1 LFYSFTIAVLIID
14 PTHCNGFE
22 IIFKETI
29 MTPMTF
35 LVQGNTA
42 ADKQSKVRVDVTE
55 RQDGSLFFEV
65 KQHGFSIN
73 QLYGVYFDV
82 ADESLLNTLRVN
94 ADSSV
99 KYVGSESAAEAEA
112 TGTYGTCGN
121 RQAVASHGIGHSFIR
136 TYNFILK
143 SAKRKLSL
151 ADFANIKLDC
161 ADGNPIFQ
169 SDEDSHRW
177 LYMSLA

>member
-1 LFYSFTIAVLIID
+1 LIKQ
-14 PTHCNGFE
+14 TATNFKLKL
-22 IIFKETI
+22 KETI

-35 LVQGNTA
+35 LVQGNTT

-94 ADSSV
+94 EDYRV
-99 KYVGSESAAEAEA
+99 KYVGSESAAEA
-112 TGTYGTCGN
+112 TGTDGTSSTGGN
-121 RQAVASHGIGHSFIR
+121 GQAVARCGIGHSFMR

-143 SAKRKLSL
+143 STQRKLSI
-151 ADFANIKLDC
+151 ADFANIKLDSTN
-161 ADGNPIFQ
+161 GNPAFQ
-169 SDEDSHRW
+169 NDEDSHRW

>member
-1 LFYSFTIAVLIID
+1 
-14 PTHCNGFE
+14 
-22 IIFKETI
+22 

-82 ADESLLNTLRVN
+82 TDESLLNTLRVN

-112 TGTYGTCGN
+112 TGTNG
-121 RQAVASHGIGHSFIR
+121 QAVARYGIGHSFIR

-143 SAKRKLSL
+143 STKRKLSL

-161 ADGNPIFQ
+161 ANGNAAFQ
-169 SDEDSHRW
+169 NDEDSHRW

>member
-1 LFYSFTIAVLIID
+1 
-14 PTHCNGFE
+14 
-22 IIFKETI
+22 

-94 ADSSV
+94 ADSNIE
-99 KYVGSESAAEAEA
+99 YVRSESAEA
-112 TGTYGTCGN
+112 TGTHGGDIHSG
-121 RQAVASHGIGHSFIR
+121 AVARYGIGHSFIR

-143 SAKRKLSL
+143 STQRKLAL
-151 ADFANIKLDC
+151 ADFSAIKLDC
-161 ADGNPIFQ
+161 ANGNATSQ
-169 SDEDSHRW
+169 NDADSSRW

>member
-1 LFYSFTIAVLIID
+1 MTTI
-14 PTHCNGFE
+14 
-22 IIFKETI
+22 
-29 MTPMTF
+29 TF
-35 LVQGNTA
+35 LVNGNTA

-82 ADESLLNTLRVN
+82 TDKSLLNTLRVN
-94 ADSSV
+94 EDSNI
-99 KYVGSESAAEAEA
+99 KYVSSESAAA
-112 TGTYGTCGN
+112 TGTHGTDH
-121 RQAVASHGIGHSFIR
+121 AVTRNGIGHSFIR
-136 TYNFILK
+136 TYNFILT
-143 SAKRKLSL
+143 SVQRRLTL

-161 ADGNPIFQ
+161 ANDNTAFQ
-169 SDEDSHRW
+169 DDEDSHRW

>member
-1 LFYSFTIAVLIID
+1 
-14 PTHCNGFE
+14 
-22 IIFKETI
+22 

-35 LVQGNTA
+35 LVQGNTT

-65 KQHGFSIN
+65 MQHGFSIN

-99 KYVGSESAAEAEA
+99 KYVGSESVAETEA
-112 TGTYGTCGN
+112 TGTDGSNG
-121 RQAVASHGIGHSFIR
+121 QAVARCGIGHSFMR

-143 SAKRKLSL
+143 STQRKLSM
-151 ADFANIKLDC
+151 ADFANIKLDS
-161 ADGNPIFQ
+161 ANGNSAFQ
-169 SDEDSHRW
+169 NDEDSHRW

>member
-1 LFYSFTIAVLIID
+1 
-14 PTHCNGFE
+14 
-22 IIFKETI
+22 

-35 LVQGNTA
+35 LVQGNTTA
-42 ADKQSKVRVDVTE
+42 GKQSKVRVDVTE

-94 ADSSV
+94 EDSSV
-99 KYVGSESAAEAEA
+99 KYVSSESAAEAEA
-112 TGTYGTCGN
+112 IGTDGN
-121 RQAVASHGIGHSFIR
+121 GQAVTRYGIGHSFIR

-143 SAKRKLSL
+143 STQRKLSL
-151 ADFANIKLDC
+151 ADFVNIKLDC
-161 ADGNPIFQ
+161 ANGNSAFQ
-169 SDEDSHRW
+169 NDEDSHRW

>member
-1 LFYSFTIAVLIID
+1 
-14 PTHCNGFE
+14 
-22 IIFKETI
+22 

-35 LVQGNTA
+35 LVNGNTA

-82 ADESLLNTLRVN
+82 AEESLLNTLRVN
-94 ADSSV
+94 EDSNV
-99 KYVGSESAAEAEA
+99 KYVSSQSANAAEA
-112 TGTYGTCGN
+112 TGTHGGGHAIA
-121 RQAVASHGIGHSFIR
+121 RHGIGHSFIR

-143 SAKRKLSL
+143 SARRRLTL
-151 ADFANIKLDC
+151 ADFGNIKLDC
-161 ADGNPIFQ
+161 AGGNPAFRN
-169 SDEDSHRW
+169 DENSHRW

>member
-1 LFYSFTIAVLIID
+1 
-14 PTHCNGFE
+14 
-22 IIFKETI
+22 

-35 LVQGNTA
+35 LVQGNTT

-65 KQHGFSIN
+65 MQHGFSIN

-94 ADSSV
+94 EDSNV
-99 KYVGSESAAEAEA
+99 KYVGSESVAEA
-112 TGTYGTCGN
+112 TGTDGSNG
-121 RQAVASHGIGHSFIR
+121 QAVTRYGIGHSFIR
-136 TYNFILK
+136 TYNFILR
-143 SAKRKLSL
+143 STQRKLSL
-151 ADFANIKLDC
+151 GDFANIKLDC
-161 ADGNPIFQ
+161 ANGNSAFQ
-169 SDEDSHRW
+169 NDEDSHRW

>member
-1 LFYSFTIAVLIID
+1 MIRQNETDFKLKL
-14 PTHCNGFE
+14 
-22 IIFKETI
+22 KETT

-94 ADSSV
+94 EDSSV
-99 KYVGSESAAEAEA
+99 KYVSSESAAEAEV
-112 TGTYGTCGN
+112 TGTDGAYDTSGN
-121 RQAVASHGIGHSFIR
+121 SHAVARYGIGHSFIR

-143 SAKRKLSL
+143 STKRKLSL

-161 ADGNPIFQ
+161 ATDNPAFQ
-169 SDEDSHRW
+169 NDEDSHRW